1 MQVIASFGVRKGMK
15 KYYLAQNIDFSKV
28 EIQDW
33 IEGYGQIMCHAEK
46 DFIRKFGSLIGILK
60 DRIDAL
66 DGALDALS
74 TQPVNPKEG

>member
-1 MQVIASFGVRKGMK
+1 LHPLSVRKGMK
-15 KYYLAQNIDFSKV
+15 KYYLKEAQNIDFSKV

>member
-1 MQVIASFGVRKGMK
+1 MK
-15 KYYLAQNIDFSKV
+15 KYYLKEAQNIDFSKV

-66 DGALDALS
+66 HGALDALS
-74 TQPVNPKEG
+74 TQQVNPVDLAIKPPSL